1 MILKQKSQMT
11 GRELCDVEGLIFPI
25 IAKAD
30 ETQKAQKDAFVEL
43 INNDG
48 EQLVKLCYTN
58 DDGSKIEQVNEKYRF
73 QIMQD
78 FPHIM
83 EFVFETP
90 KEAKGS
96 GKPQVQKIAK
106 R

>member
-1 MILKQKSQMT
+1 MILKEKSQMT
-11 GRELCDVEGLIFPI
+11 GKELCDIEGLIFPI
-25 IAKAD
+25 IADAEENQESQKKAFI
-30 ETQKAQKDAFVEL
+30 KL
-43 INNDG
+43 INDNG
-48 EQLVKLCYTN
+48 IEIVKLCYTK
-58 DDGSKIEQVNEKYRF
+58 DDGSKIEEVNEKYRF

-90 KEAKGS
+90 KEQE
-96 GKPQVQKIAK
+96 GKPQVQRIKK